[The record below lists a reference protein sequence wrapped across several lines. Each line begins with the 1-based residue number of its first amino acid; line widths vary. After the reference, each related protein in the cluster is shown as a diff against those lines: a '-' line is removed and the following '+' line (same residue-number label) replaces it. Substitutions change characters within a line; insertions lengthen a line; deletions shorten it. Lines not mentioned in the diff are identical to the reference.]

1 MVTDQPKKLLNVE
14 MKIEVVQ
21 LIKANHHDHKVHKK
35 SPIIIKSNAH
45 AFERPLLSKWTDN
58 EFIYAKACPTIL
70 VFNYQEFFRRKRR
83 RIPESHNLK
92 NNIVHIC
99 AYLKEVIGLLLSKWT
114 DNEFIYAKAC
124 PTILVFN
131 YQEFFR
137 RKKRRIPE
145 SHNLKNNIVHI
156 CAYLKEVI
164 GNKIINLMIFIYPK
178 DNNNN
183 NNNNNNKKRVR
194 DYLKKKPKKSDE
206 VMNCQTNTDRS

>member
-1 MVTDQPKKLLNVE
+1 

-99 AYLKEVIGLLLSKWT
+99 AYLKEVIG
-114 DNEFIYAKAC
+114 
-124 PTILVFN
+124 
-131 YQEFFR
+131 
-137 RKKRRIPE
+137 
-145 SHNLKNNIVHI
+145 
-156 CAYLKEVI
+156 
-164 GNKIINLMIFIYPK
+164 NKIINLMIFIYPK
-178 DNNNN
+178 DNN